1 MVIYEVLLSVVDQAY
16 WSRMKESLEKQFKQV
31 EILITHGKIAKI

>member
-16 WSRMKESLEKQFKQV
+16 WSTMKERQEKQFEQE
-31 EILITHGKIAKI
+31 EILIIHGKIAKI